1 LLQHGYDWTQ
11 AAAVCNLPVMTSNE
25 ASIMHSNA
33 TSPNKNAAAAEAGQ
47 PPIRLWHH
55 TTGVFNAQTEYTV
68 QLSV

>member
-1 LLQHGYDWTQ
+1 
-11 AAAVCNLPVMTSNE
+11 MTSNE